1 MIRPRPGASACIA
14 LLEQLGLGHR
24 IDYKPRLLSGGERQR
39 VAIARALVNRPRL
52 VLADEPTAALD
63 KDATRIVIEL
73 LKQTTVEH
81 GAAVIMVTHDYRI
94 IECADRLV
102 HMVDGR
108 IVSDV
113 VLHDALRICEFLRAV
128 EPFRALT
135 PAQLTHVA
143 EKMTKRH
150 FAAGETIVR
159 EGETGEEF
167 FLISDGEVDVVRADQ
182 EVARL
187 GRRRFFRRGGADQR
201 RAAQRHD
208 RRHRTARHLCPR
220 QVRFPR
226 GGGIEPVLPRSA
238 LPRLFRAPLTAGR
251 VAQNGRMEPRSRSW
265 GALCRKVLLPAAANS
280 PMRRRVAEIA
290 PARGREEIESA
301 PAGARRAEARLRD
314 SELFLLVLA
323 LGAGV
328 AAGLGVVLIDLL
340 LGLIRHFAFAI
351 PAGGH
356 LSDAAA
362 LEPARLVL
370 MPVLGGILVG
380 LSSLLLRRWRPREVV
395 DAIEANALF
404 GGRMSLG
411 DSLGLVWVTILSG
424 GFGASVGLEAAY
436 TQLGAALASRLGRS
450 VDLRRDDVRTLVG
463 CGAAGAIAAAFNAP
477 LTGAFYAFELIIG
490 SYTLQAL
497 APVGIA
503 ALTGALV
510 VRGLVGSNPIFVVWH
525 DIALSPSDYLAF
537 FGLGLASA
545 GLGILTMKGVTS
557 TEALFRAQA
566 VPRWARP
573 ALGGLIVG
581 LIALPFPQVLG
592 SGHGGILSALAF
604 RLRSAVSGRA
614 DRGQDHRLGDLD
626 RFRVSRRAVQLLAVS
641 RQPVRQPDRR
651 VADAARAGSRRRS
664 ADLCAGR
671 DGRGRRRD
679 RRRADDD
686 DHAGAGNHRR
696 LFGDDRGHGR
706 RRHRGD
712 RGAPLVWLFLC
723 HLAVS
728 PARAGDPQPR
738 GCRLDQRAVDRPD
751 DAARPGGDRRR
762 PAARRIAPPLS
773 GRQHQAGVRRRRRRP
788 PVRASSIR
796 PRPNGADG
804 AGEAKTVGDLVT
816 EPAPFLLPGD
826 DLRTAL
832 DRFSQAAQ
840 ETLPVI
846 DNPDGRR
853 VLGYL
858 SEAYALRRYAHELE
872 RHRGA
877 QQDDAGI
884 FSPTAGDATATPTE
898 AQK

>member
-1 MIRPRPGASACIA
+1 
-14 LLEQLGLGHR
+14 
-24 IDYKPRLLSGGERQR
+24 
-39 VAIARALVNRPRL
+39 
-52 VLADEPTAALD
+52 
-63 KDATRIVIEL
+63 
-73 LKQTTVEH
+73 
-81 GAAVIMVTHDYRI
+81 
-94 IECADRLV
+94 
-102 HMVDGR
+102 
-108 IVSDV
+108 
-113 VLHDALRICEFLRAV
+113 
-128 EPFRALT
+128 
-135 PAQLTHVA
+135 
-143 EKMTKRH
+143 
-150 FAAGETIVR
+150 
-159 EGETGEEF
+159 
-167 FLISDGEVDVVRADQ
+167 
-182 EVARL
+182 
-187 GRRRFFRRGGADQR
+187 
-201 RAAQRHD
+201 
-208 RRHRTARHLCPR
+208 
-220 QVRFPR
+220 
-226 GGGIEPVLPRSA
+226 
-238 LPRLFRAPLTAGR
+238 
-251 VAQNGRMEPRSRSW
+251 
-265 GALCRKVLLPAAANS
+265 
-280 PMRRRVAEIA
+280 MRWLVAEIA
-290 PARGREEIESA
+290 PAEGREEIESA
-301 PAGARRAEARLRD
+301 APGSNRAEARLRD

-328 AAGLGVVLIDLL
+328 AAGLGVVLTDLL
-340 LGLIRHFAFAI
+340 LDLIRRFAFAV
-351 PAGGH
+351 PDEGH
-356 LSDAAA
+356 LSQANAIV
-362 LEPARLVL
+362 EPARLIL
-370 MPVLGGILVG
+370 MPVMGGILVG
-380 LSSLLLRRWRPREVV
+380 VSSLLLRRWRPREVV

-557 TEALFRAQA
+557 TESLFRSQA

-592 SGHGGILSALAF
+592 SGHGGILSALHSGFALPFLAGLIVAKIIASAISIGSGF
-604 RLRSAVSGRA
+604 RGGLFSSSLFLGSLFGSLIG
-614 DRGQDHRLGDLD
+614 DLLTRLGPGLAADPLIYALVGMGAVAAAIVGAPMTMIMLVLETTGD
-626 RFRVSRRAVQLLAVS
+626 FSATIGVMVGVVTAAIAVRHWFGYSFATWRFHLRGLAIRSPEDVGWINELLIGPMMRRDPAVI
-641 RQPVRQPDRR
+641 
-651 VADAARAGSRRRS
+651 S
-664 ADLCAGR
+664 ADLPLDELRRRFPAGSTKQVFVVDG
-671 DGRGRRRD
+671 DGR
-679 RRRADDD
+679 
-686 DHAGAGNHRR
+686 
-696 LFGDDRGHGR
+696 
-706 RRHRGD
+706 
-712 RGAPLVWLFLC
+712 
-723 HLAVS
+723 
-728 PARAGDPQPR
+728 
-738 GCRLDQRAVDRPD
+738 
-751 DAARPGGDRRR
+751 
-762 PAARRIAPPLS
+762 LS
-773 GRQHQAGVRRRRRRP
+773 GIIDPTEA
-788 PVRASSIR
+788 
-796 PRPNGADG
+796 NGG
-804 AGEAKTVGDLVT
+804 GEAKTVGALVS
-816 EPAPFLLPGD
+816 EPAPYLLPGD

-884 FSPTAGDATATPTE
+884 FSPTAADPTTVPP

>member
-1 MIRPRPGASACIA
+1 
-14 LLEQLGLGHR
+14 
-24 IDYKPRLLSGGERQR
+24 
-39 VAIARALVNRPRL
+39 
-52 VLADEPTAALD
+52 
-63 KDATRIVIEL
+63 
-73 LKQTTVEH
+73 
-81 GAAVIMVTHDYRI
+81 
-94 IECADRLV
+94 
-102 HMVDGR
+102 
-108 IVSDV
+108 
-113 VLHDALRICEFLRAV
+113 
-128 EPFRALT
+128 
-135 PAQLTHVA
+135 
-143 EKMTKRH
+143 
-150 FAAGETIVR
+150 
-159 EGETGEEF
+159 
-167 FLISDGEVDVVRADQ
+167 
-182 EVARL
+182 
-187 GRRRFFRRGGADQR
+187 
-201 RAAQRHD
+201 
-208 RRHRTARHLCPR
+208 
-220 QVRFPR
+220 
-226 GGGIEPVLPRSA
+226 
-238 LPRLFRAPLTAGR
+238 
-251 VAQNGRMEPRSRSW
+251 
-265 GALCRKVLLPAAANS
+265 
-280 PMRRRVAEIA
+280 MRWLVAEIA
-290 PARGREEIESA
+290 PAEGREEIESA
-301 PAGARRAEARLRD
+301 APGSHRAEARLRD

-328 AAGLGVVLIDLL
+328 AAGLGVVLTDLL
-340 LGLIRHFAFAI
+340 LDLIRRFAFAV
-351 PAGGH
+351 PDEGH
-356 LSDAAA
+356 LSQANAIV
-362 LEPARLVL
+362 EPARLML

-380 LSSLLLRRWRPREVV
+380 VSSLLLRRWRPREVV

-557 TEALFRAQA
+557 TESLFRSQA

-592 SGHGGILSALAF
+592 SGHGGILSALHSGFALPFLAGLIVAKIIASAISIGSGF
-604 RLRSAVSGRA
+604 RGGLFSSSLFLGSLF
-614 DRGQDHRLGDLD
+614 GSLIGDLLSWLGPGLAAD
-626 RFRVSRRAVQLLAVS
+626 PLIYALVGMGAVAAAIVGAPMTMIMLVLETTGDFSATIGVMVGVVTAAIAVRHWFGYSFATWRFHLRGLAIRSPEDVGWINELLIGPMMRRDPAVI
-641 RQPVRQPDRR
+641 
-651 VADAARAGSRRRS
+651 S
-664 ADLCAGR
+664 ADLPLDELRRRFPAGSTKQVFVVDG
-671 DGRGRRRD
+671 DGR
-679 RRRADDD
+679 
-686 DHAGAGNHRR
+686 
-696 LFGDDRGHGR
+696 
-706 RRHRGD
+706 
-712 RGAPLVWLFLC
+712 
-723 HLAVS
+723 
-728 PARAGDPQPR
+728 
-738 GCRLDQRAVDRPD
+738 
-751 DAARPGGDRRR
+751 
-762 PAARRIAPPLS
+762 LS
-773 GRQHQAGVRRRRRRP
+773 GIIDPTEA
-788 PVRASSIR
+788 
-796 PRPNGADG
+796 NGG
-804 AGEAKTVGDLVT
+804 GEAKTVGALVS
-816 EPAPFLLPGD
+816 EPAPYLLPGD

-884 FSPTAGDATATPTE
+884 FSPTAGDPTTVPP